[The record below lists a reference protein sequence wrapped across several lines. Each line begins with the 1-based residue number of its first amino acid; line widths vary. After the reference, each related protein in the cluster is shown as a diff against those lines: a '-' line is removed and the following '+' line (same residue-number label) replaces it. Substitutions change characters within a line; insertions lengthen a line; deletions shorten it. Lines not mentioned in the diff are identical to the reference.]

1 MTVIV
6 DGGLSTSL
14 TEQGYDLSHDLW
26 TARLIAEEPA
36 ALVRAHRAFLDA
48 GAEVLI
54 TSSYQASIDGFERNG
69 ATTAEAAA
77 LLQSTTAIARQA
89 VAEWS
94 TTEMENRD
102 GSRIPMTESTASLGD
117 EFDEDRT
124 SKVERSAAT
133 GPSERLRSGPNLQR
147 SIIVAASVGPY
158 GAVLADGSEYRGEYA
173 LSNGELV
180 VFHRD
185 RVRLL
190 AETEP
195 DWWAC
200 ETIPTASEA
209 VAMGLALSAVRKLPT
224 WMTFNCRSGSYTF
237 GGDRIEDAVTAA
249 LSACDLTAVGVNC
262 TAPGFVPELLGRIR
276 QVTDLPLVAYP
287 NSGQTWDAP
296 NRVWM
301 GDPGA
306 TDVTAWI
313 AAGAEYVGGC
323 CGVGPTEL
331 AHLAALARR

>member
-6 DGGLSTSL
+6 DGGLSTAL
-14 TEQGYDLSHDLW
+14 TEQGYDLSHELW
-26 TARLIAEEPA
+26 TARLIAEEPD
-36 ALVRAHRAFLDA
+36 ALVGAHRAFLDA
-48 GAEVLI
+48 GSEVLI
-54 TSSYQASIDGFERNG
+54 TSSYQASIDGFERTG
-69 ATTAEAAA
+69 ATRIEAQA

-89 VAEWS
+89 V
-94 TTEMENRD
+94 
-102 GSRIPMTESTASLGD
+102 GD
-117 EFDEDRT
+117 
-124 SKVERSAAT
+124 RSA
-133 GPSERLRSGPNLQR
+133 
-147 SIIVAASVGPY
+147 IVAASVGPY
-158 GAVLADGSEYRGEYA
+158 GAVLADGSEYRGDYE

-200 ETIPTASEA
+200 ETIPTAAEA

-224 WMTFNCRSGSYTF
+224 WMTFTCRSGSHTF
-237 GGDRIEDAVTAA
+237 GGDRIEDAVAAA
-249 LSACDLTAVGVNC
+249 LSACDLAAVGVNC
-262 TAPGFVPELLGRIR
+262 TAPGFVPELLERIR
-276 QVTDLPLVAYP
+276 RVTDLPLVAYP
-287 NSGQTWDAP
+287 NSGQTWDAT
-296 NRVWM
+296 NKVWM

-331 AHLAALARR
+331 AHLASLVRG

>member
-6 DGGLSTSL
+6 DGGLSTAL

-26 TARLIAEEPA
+26 TARLIADEPA

-48 GAEVLI
+48 GADVLI

-69 ATTAEAAA
+69 ATTVEAAA
-77 LLQSTTAIARQA
+77 LLQSTTVIAREA
-89 VAEWS
+89 CADV
-94 TTEMENRD
+94 R
-102 GSRIPMTESTASLGD
+102 RP
-117 EFDEDRT
+117 
-124 SKVERSAAT
+124 
-133 GPSERLRSGPNLQR
+133 
-147 SIIVAASVGPY
+147 IIVAASVGPY
-158 GAVLADGSEYRGEYA
+158 GAVLADGSEYRGDYS

-185 RVRLL
+185 RIRML

-209 VAMGLALSAVRKLPT
+209 VAMGLALAAVRKLPT
-224 WMTFNCRSGSYTF
+224 WMTFTCRSGSHTF
-237 GGDRIEDAVTAA
+237 GGDRIEDAVAAA

-296 NRVWM
+296 NRVWT